1 MKSKIL
7 ILLSASAL
15 VVYFNV
21 DKLSAKLAIS
31 LALVFFVSILSLA
44 ISETKEREASSVE
57 KYEKIKRRLLKAK
70 VGIEEVS
77 GKELRNG
84 DGMLVATPSVFFYK
98 PVQFSSRG
106 FWATDPSFFLVV
118 SDEDSRT
125 LMRAT
130 NKFIKDVKKCLSCKW
145 TFSTTSK
152 KKKRTSSQK

>member
-1 MKSKIL
+1 MTGKIKMKSKIL

-70 VGIEEVS
+70 VGIEEASEKVANFAYF
-77 GKELRNG
+77 LD
-84 DGMLVATPSVFFYK
+84 DGRLDARLKKMGIDKIDPDEVFSLFEDLGYK
-98 PVQFSSRG
+98 
-106 FWATDPSFFLVV
+106 VV
-118 SDEDSRT
+118 RPKKYFT
-125 LMRAT
+125 HT
-130 NKFIKDVKKCLSCKW
+130 NKRNKNGKL
-145 TFSTTSK
+145 
-152 KKKRTSSQK
+152 